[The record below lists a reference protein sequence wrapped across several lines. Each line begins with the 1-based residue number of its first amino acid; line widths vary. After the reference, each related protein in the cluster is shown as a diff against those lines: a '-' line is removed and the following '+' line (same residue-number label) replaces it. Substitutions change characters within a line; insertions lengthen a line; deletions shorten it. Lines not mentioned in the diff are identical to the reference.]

1 MGINIGN
8 KLMLVPTDQGLL
20 HSAIQLS
27 ADEHVQYLWVNWRD
41 AMDKVFSWTNVEAI
55 KKLAEIHQLKL

>member
-1 MGINIGN
+1 VTHNTEYIFGL
-8 KLMLVPTDQGLL
+8 KVPN
-20 HSAIQLS
+20 AIPIQLS
-27 ADEHVQYLWVNWRD
+27 KDEHVQYRWVDWRD